1 MKDYKEEE
9 ERILSVIPSPE
20 YNRIVKQKV
29 VDGYVTVN
37 NFTYKVTNT
46 KNTKYTV
53 RMVLFPDGTAKVL
66 ENDKKDK
73 A

>member
-1 MKDYKEEE
+1 MKDYKESEE
-9 ERILSVIPSPE
+9 KILSITPLPE

-29 VDGYVTVN
+29 VDGNVTVD

-46 KNTKYTV
+46 TNTKYTV
-53 RMVLFPDGTAKVL
+53 RVVLFSDGTAKVL